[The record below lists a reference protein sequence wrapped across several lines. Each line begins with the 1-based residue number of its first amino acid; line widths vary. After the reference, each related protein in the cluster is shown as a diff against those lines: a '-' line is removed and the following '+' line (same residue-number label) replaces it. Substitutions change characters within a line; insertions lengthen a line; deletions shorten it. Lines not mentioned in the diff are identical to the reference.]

1 MESDAPE
8 VTADDIK
15 EPTKN
20 APLKKPP
27 AAKRKALT
35 LKEKA
40 DIIEEFDKH
49 PFLSK
54 VALARKFNL
63 SRTTLHSIVAK
74 REAIA
79 ESMMKYGSIS
89 SMRKKSRT
97 SPFHEIEGKLLMWL
111 EYARSLHLSVN
122 SFLLRQQAMTIAK
135 DLGFSQFTASS
146 GWIER
151 FKRHHGI
158 FWKNNKVPVWV
169 LMAKKSIVSA
179 QTLVQLLDPAVLVNE
194 RIQNS
199 YWKKLIDSGEDV
211 NQSFNL
217 LQAVLCVLSALQWS
231 IAFVNV
237 NLKAPLPAS
246 KKEDN
251 PLEPT
256 VVIKE
261 EPIDY
266 EPDPPDNECL
276 DEKDEFILPHEENE
290 LTSRDSPLPSGT
302 DPSQQPSF
310 PVVCLETDAAADQPL
325 PTTSIL
331 GETLRRKRK
340 ANPSKLSKCNQK
352 VARSAAMDN
361 NYVSYDVPQSPL
373 DNADESSNTGSLNDS
388 KVGDHRH
395 SSVDQYDVFGEYI
408 AAKLRSLDRLS
419 RVFAQKAI
427 GDIIFEAEMG
437 KYRGDDVANTPS
449 PTPSS
454 SHM

>member
-1 MESDAPE
+1 MESVAP
-8 VTADDIK
+8 DDVK
-15 EPTKN
+15 DSTKN
-20 APLKKPP
+20 APVKKPP
-27 AAKRKALT
+27 PAKRKALT

-97 SPFHEIEGKLLMWL
+97 SPFQEIEGKLLMWL
-111 EYARSLHLSVN
+111 EYARSLHLPVN

-158 FWKNNKVPVWV
+158 FWKNNK
-169 LMAKKSIVSA
+169 
-179 QTLVQLLDPAVLVNE
+179 
-194 RIQNS
+194 
-199 YWKKLIDSGEDV
+199 
-211 NQSFNL
+211 
-217 LQAVLCVLSALQWS
+217 
-231 IAFVNV
+231 
-237 NLKAPLPAS
+237 APLPAS
-246 KKEDN
+246 KKDDN

-266 EPDPPDNECL
+266 EPDPPDDECL

-340 ANPSKLSKCNQK
+340 ANPSKLSKCNPK
-352 VARSAAMDN
+352 VARSAAMDDS
-361 NYVSYDVPQSPL
+361 YVSYDVPQSPL
-373 DNADESSNTGSLNDS
+373 DNADESSNTGSLNES
-388 KVGDHRH
+388 KIGDNRH

-449 PTPSS
+449 PAPSS